1 MYKLL
6 KDYRTG
12 EIYGANKIEQ
22 NTMLSFLFDP
32 ANTDYQTFRKDVAG
46 GVELQDADGNVMT
59 QAQVD
64 DFLKTIPE

>member
-1 MYKLL
+1 MYNLIKSVINDDATILQRL
-6 KDYRTG
+6 YD
-12 EIYGANKIEQ
+12 
-22 NTMLSFLFDP
+22 NTFIPVDP

>member
-1 MYKLL
+1 MYKVL
-6 KDYRTG
+6 KDPITG
-12 EIYGANKIEQ
+12 
-22 NTMLSFLFDP
+22 NTHCVQDLNTSSYIPFDP

-46 GVELQDADGNVMT
+46 GVELQDADGNAMT